1 MATVV
6 TRIGP
11 DGRRRY
17 DVRYR
22 DPAGVQRKRSFLRRT
37 DAAAYSAIVEADKLR
52 GAYVD
57 RNAGR
62 ELFRVYADRWFAH
75 IRHGSHRNHV
85 TRHSMGVP
93 GVRRVEICVDWGILR
108 PS

>member
-62 ELFRVYADRWFAH
+62 ELFRVYATVGWPLRSS
-75 IRHGSHRNHV
+75 RR
-85 TRHSMGVP
+85 TP
-93 GVRRVEICVDWGILR
+93 GPWSPPG
-108 PS
+108 